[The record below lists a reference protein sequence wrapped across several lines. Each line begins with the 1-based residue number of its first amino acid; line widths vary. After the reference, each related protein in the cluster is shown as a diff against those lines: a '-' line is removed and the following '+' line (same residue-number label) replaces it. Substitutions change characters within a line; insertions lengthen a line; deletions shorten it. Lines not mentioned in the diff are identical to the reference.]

1 MTYGRKA
8 AIAFSVKGV
17 GVENAKRILAR
28 YFKDEDEFFETLF
41 NVEKSFIRNRR
52 FWKI

>member
-1 MTYGRKA
+1 MAYGKKA
-8 AIAFSVKGV
+8 AIAFSVRGV

-28 YFKDEDEFFETLF
+28 HFKDENEFFEALF
-41 NVEKSFIRNRR
+41 DAEKTFIRNRR

>member
-8 AIAFSVKGV
+8 VIAFSVRGV
-17 GVENAKRILAR
+17 GVENAKRILNR
-28 YFKDEDEFFETLF
+28 YFKDENEFFEALF
-41 NVEKSFIRNRR
+41 DAEKTFIRNRR